1 MSSFVRRVSD
11 WLKTTTTAT
20 KVNDDNNSKKAINT
34 AESDNH
40 VNSNNLASD
49 NSNTVNNNNKSSSS
63 PENSFTKFAYL
74 SRHCPDKTLSVI
86 QAICDLNF
94 HKTFN
99 VNLETLCRFTLR
111 VQKGYRD
118 NPYHDWTHAFSVFH
132 MSYLLVKNLNLQTLL
147 GDLPCFSLLV
157 AALCHDL
164 DHRGTN
170 SAFEVNSNSPLAAL
184 YSSKGSVME
193 RHHFAQT
200 VSLLNV
206 KNCNIFAGMSASE
219 NEKALDYIQMI
230 ILATD
235 LSRHFK
241 IFKELQVLADEISK
255 VGIDRYV
262 EEKKGSGNP
271 EDYKKL
277 EMNILSL
284 LMTSS
289 DLSDQTKNWATTKN
303 TAKNIYNRV

>member
-1 MSSFVRRVSD
+1 
-11 WLKTTTTAT
+11 
-20 KVNDDNNSKKAINT
+20 
-34 AESDNH
+34 
-40 VNSNNLASD
+40 
-49 NSNTVNNNNKSSSS
+49 
-63 PENSFTKFAYL
+63 
-74 SRHCPDKTLSVI
+74 
-86 QAICDLNF
+86 
-94 HKTFN
+94 
-99 VNLETLCRFTLR
+99 
-111 VQKGYRD
+111 
-118 NPYHDWTHAFSVFH
+118 
-132 MSYLLVKNLNLQTLL
+132 
-147 GDLPCFSLLV
+147 
-157 AALCHDL
+157 
-164 DHRGTN
+164 
-170 SAFEVNSNSPLAAL
+170 
-184 YSSKGSVME
+184 ME

-262 EEKKGSGNP
+262 EEKKGSGNS